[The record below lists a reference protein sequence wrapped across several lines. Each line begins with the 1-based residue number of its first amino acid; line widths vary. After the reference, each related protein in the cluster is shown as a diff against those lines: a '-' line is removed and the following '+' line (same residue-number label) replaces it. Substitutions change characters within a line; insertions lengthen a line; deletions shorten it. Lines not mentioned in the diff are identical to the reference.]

1 MPAIQ
6 TINIILEVEVYIS
19 NKATSTSFIYFP
31 ENAITFFW
39 EVKIKGVNT
48 GKNEEKVFIY

>member
-48 GKNEEKVFIY
+48 GKDEEKVFIY